1 MYVAQID
8 EVPSLNSVQLFF
20 CGASVFEEIIHHLMI
35 LKIMTL
41 IAAREKKREFDVNL
55 LKQIVGVAFLSSR
68 DTHNYYIGKSW
79 H

>member
-1 MYVAQID
+1 MDI
-8 EVPSLNSVQLFF
+8 QLFF

-55 LKQIVGVAFLSSR
+55 LKQIFGAASHFTGCVPPQSPLSLISLSPDT
-68 DTHNYYIGKSW
+68 DTH
-79 H
+79 